1 MKKILYSLQKAKFD
15 RIIKRI
21 RYTAPINSS
30 LDEEITIVSM
40 VSTSTV
46 DMYLT
51 AIKSFLKY
59 FGRGTVEAID
69 DGSLSE
75 DDVKVLKHHIPNIQ
89 FSNANDI
96 ETFDSP
102 SYVSWKRL
110 YRVQQLA
117 QKSYVI
123 QLDSDT
129 LTIGPLVDIDH
140 AVRNNEGFLI
150 GSSRW
155 PQAVNVNT
163 LRDIV
168 SQWKSE
174 HVQARAEANFHKLDF
189 FKGNNRYLR
198 GCAGFAGYPKNFAT
212 VEEIRNLSN
221 EIYQY
226 VGSDWKKWGSEQTTT
241 MCLIS
246 KCKNSKILPWPIYQ
260 NFDFPRSYENIAS
273 MNFVHFIG
281 SNRYRRGVY
290 AKLAN
295 NFIKTY
301 G

>member
-1 MKKILYSLQKAKFD
+1 MQKAKFE
-15 RIIKRI
+15 RTIKRI
-21 RYTAPINSS
+21 RHTAPINFS
-30 LDEEITIVSM
+30 LDDRITVVSM

-51 AIKSFLKY
+51 AVKSFLKN

-75 DDVKVLKHHIPNIQ
+75 DDYKVLKHHVPNIQ
-89 FSNANDI
+89 FSKANDI

-102 SYVSWKRL
+102 SYISWKRL

-129 LTIGPLVDIDH
+129 LSIGPLVDIDH
-140 AVRNNEGFLI
+140 AVRNNKGFLI

-155 PQAVNVNT
+155 AKAVNVNT

-168 SQWKSE
+168 SQWKST

-189 FKGNNRYLR
+189 FKDNTHYLR
-198 GCAGFAGYPKNFAT
+198 GCAGFAGYPRNFAT

-226 VGSDWKKWGSEQTTT
+226 VGDDWKKWGSEQTTT

-246 KCKNSKILPWPIYQ
+246 KCKNSQILPWPTYQ
-260 NFDFPRSYENIAS
+260 NFDFPRSYENISS

-281 SNRYRRGVY
+281 SNRYQRGVY
-290 AKLAN
+290 ERLVS
-295 NFIKTY
+295 NFIKSSSI
-301 G
+301 